1 MPDDMQSSDSQGV
14 AHNVWPYHNETE
26 ARKAAQAYASLKTPL
41 PQKAKILERIFAS
54 IELAHVMAPI
64 LMESVH
70 RCDIAV
76 RHEFLDFFAHAIS
89 RGQDLSDVAEEI
101 SKMMMDP
108 NFALREKAS
117 ALLIK
122 MGPMANGATV
132 RAIGYLRSKMVDVQE
147 NALRLLAAI
156 GPVCAKQALPKIESM
171 LKGNLDKGVIV
182 AARNTLLSLRGEV
195 GRGGPDEA
203 SAEDGE
209 AAGAVA
215 PVSPARSQEFPDLSG
230 KRILIADDEEGIRRM
245 LANSFANC
253 GAIVT
258 EVCDGMEALAALQ
271 GTVRYDMLLVD
282 LLMPKM
288 SGAELLRLIRENK
301 EFDNLP
307 IYVISARTER
317 SLLMA
322 MARLRV
328 AGYFMKPFKLRDIL
342 VRANATFATPAE

>member
-1 MPDDMQSSDSQGV
+1 MPDDMQSSDSQSP
-14 AHNVWPYHNETE
+14 AHNVWPYHNEAE
-26 ARKAAQAYASLKTPL
+26 ARKAAQAYASLKTPMS
-41 PQKAKILERIFAS
+41 QKAKILERIFAS
-54 IELAHVMAPI
+54 IAFANVMAPV

-76 RHEFLDFFAHAIS
+76 RHEFLDFFARAVGQ
-89 RGQDLSDVAEEI
+89 GQDLSEVAEEI

-108 NFALREKAS
+108 NFALREKA
-117 ALLIK
+117 ATLLIR

-132 RAIGYLRSKMVDVQE
+132 RAIGYLRSKMVDLQE

-156 GPVCAKQALPKIESM
+156 GPVCARQALPKIESM
-171 LKGNLDKGVIV
+171 LKGNLDKSVVV

-195 GRGGPDEA
+195 GRGGPEEDSGGA
-203 SAEDGE
+203 SAPPE
-209 AAGAVA
+209 AAGHASA
-215 PVSPARSQEFPDLSG
+215 ARSHEFPDLSG

-245 LANSFANC
+245 LANSFASY

-258 EVCDGMEALAALQ
+258 EVHDGMEALAALQ
-271 GTVRYDMLLVD
+271 GAVRYDMLLVD

-288 SGAELLRLIRENK
+288 SGAEVLRLIRENS

-322 MARLRV
+322 MAKLRV

-342 VRANATFATPAE
+342 VRANATFANPA